1 MEQQSTLVRAWCGA
15 EPLPGGMHNQ
25 GAGLALLQKLCKLVL
40 YTHHEEKRAAVLSAL
55 SEQGSSPSSVV
66 VLPAGLAEPW
76 GQGELLTE
84 IL

>member
-15 EPLPGGMHNQ
+15 EPLPGGMPNQ
-25 GAGLALLQKLCKLVL
+25 GAGLTLLQKLCKLL
-40 YTHHEEKRAAVLSAL
+40 LCPSPGKACFRVLSHERARFF
-55 SEQGSSPSSVV
+55 PSSMA
-66 VLPAGLAEPW
+66 VLPAGLAEPR